1 MRRLASEKAK
11 HARWV
16 AAGRVSADAPQWH
29 VTRITFAFILGS
41 FWATIGGRSPPQAI
55 EKQIAHL
62 TTFTPHPNLTQR
74 GADGPGSAGPN
85 VARDDLDTIDEVAMR
100 DLLLGALYRSQ
111 NTRESL
117 RTARQLLQGVV
128 DVRARLSEERW
139 VVPFAHFELAVVEC
153 KLGTLDELEHP
164 PADRKSLWRDRSKR
178 AEKHLEDALAIP
190 EYDLKSRLESRIIML
205 RDEIATKNGK
215 VGL

>member
-1 MRRLASEKAK
+1 MRRLAAEKTK
-11 HARWV
+11 HARWI
-16 AAGRVSADAPQWH
+16 AAGRISANSPQWH

-41 FWATIGGRSPPQAI
+41 FWATIGGRSPDQAI

-62 TTFTPHPNLTQR
+62 NSFTPRPA
-74 GADGPGSAGPN
+74 GGGGSLATAPDPTH
-85 VARDDLDTIDEVAMR
+85 DDLDTIDEMAMR

-117 RTARQLLQGVV
+117 ATAHAILQGVA
-128 DVRARLSEERW
+128 DARTRIHEEKW
-139 VVPFAHFELAVVEC
+139 VVPFALFELAVVEC
-153 KLGTLDELEHP
+153 KVATLAEQEKG
-164 PADRKSLWRDRSKR
+164 ASDRKSLWREAARR
-178 AEKHLEDALAIP
+178 AEKYLEEALTIP

-205 RDEIATKNGK
+205 RDEIATKKGK